1 MTRIVRLFL
10 ASVLIGALPLAA
22 WAQALTPPPI
32 AAKAFVLLDLLSG
45 QTLAAGAEEDRFEPG
60 SLTKLMSAYVVFTAM
75 REGKLDPATGVTIPE
90 RAAKAGGARMFV
102 AAGSSVPVSDLL
114 RGMIVE
120 SANDA
125 TLALAEAVAGSEA
138 AFVERMNREA
148 SRLGLRGTHYANA
161 TGEPMKDHQVTARDM
176 ALLAAALVRDFP
188 GQYALFSQK
197 EFAYNG
203 MAQANRNRLLW
214 TDPSVDGLQTSFTE
228 ASGYGLAASAQRGG
242 RRLVSV
248 VLGAQS
254 DGLRI
259 SESQKLLNFGF
270 QAYDTRRVF
279 RKGEPV
285 ASPRIYK
292 GTQPTVGLGFDHDV
306 WLSLPRDRF
315 NGLSAAI
322 QMRQPFVAPL
332 AAGEKAGI
340 MKLTRD
346 NALVA
351 EYAVVCL
358 EEVPVAGFLSRGWD
372 TLKLLFRRNP

>member
-1 MTRIVRLFL
+1 MTRIVRLIL
-10 ASVLIGALPLAA
+10 ASLLIGALPLAA

-32 AAKAFVLLDLLSG
+32 AAKAFMLLDLLSG
-45 QTLAAGAEEDRFEPG
+45 QTLAAAAEEDRFEPG

-75 REGKLDPATGVTIPE
+75 REGKLDPATSVTIPE

-102 AAGSSVPVSDLL
+102 AAGSSVAVSDLL

-120 SANDA
+120 AANDA

-161 TGEPMKDHQVTARDM
+161 TGEPMKDHQVTARDVG
-176 ALLAAALVRDFP
+176 LLAAALVRDFP

-197 EFAYNG
+197 ESAYNG

-214 TDPSVDGLQTSFTE
+214 TDASVDGLQTSFTE

-254 DGLRI
+254 DGLRT

-315 NGLSAAI
+315 NGLSAVI

-346 NALVA
+346 NAL
-351 EYAVVCL
+351 
-358 EEVPVAGFLSRGWD
+358 
-372 TLKLLFRRNP
+372 

>member
-10 ASVLIGALPLAA
+10 ASLLIGALPLAA

-32 AAKAFVLLDLLSG
+32 AAKAFILLDLLSG

-75 REGKLDPATGVTIPE
+75 REGKLDAAASVTIPE

-161 TGEPMKDHQVTARDM
+161 TGEPMKDHQVTARDV

-315 NGLSAAI
+315 NGLSAVI